1 MILEEADAI
10 AKKRLQA
17 AETYLEKISEPAKN
31 VKASKV
37 HCMKKVGQTESI
49 KDINS
54 FLACGDFC
62 HLLITFAN
70 SLPPDQ
76 DQQHV
81 SRHPDPNSLTL

>member
-37 HCMKKVGQTESI
+37 HCMKKVGQTMSI
-49 KDINS
+49 NDVNS
-54 FLACGDFC
+54 FLASGDFC
-62 HLLITFAN
+62 HLLITFAI
-70 SLPPDQ
+70 SLLPDQ
-76 DQQHV
+76 D
-81 SRHPDPNSLTL
+81 PNRLTF